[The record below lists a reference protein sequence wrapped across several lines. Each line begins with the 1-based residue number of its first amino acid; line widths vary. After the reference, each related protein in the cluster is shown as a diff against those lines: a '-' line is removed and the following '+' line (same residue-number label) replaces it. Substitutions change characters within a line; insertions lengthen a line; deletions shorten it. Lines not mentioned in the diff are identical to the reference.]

1 MQRFKTHQ
9 RLFIMSSIVVIGL
22 LISSCSSSPPFTPS
36 KHSSQPTKIQN
47 STANPLLL
55 RSMRIDVGGYQL
67 YMQCMGHGTPT
78 VLFEAG
84 LGEDVSTWNNVQPE
98 VAQFTQT
105 CAYDRANNGKSGQRP
120 ATIKISAQQIAK
132 ELHLLLLNGHIPG
145 PYVFVGHSAGGLFLQ
160 MYACQY
166 PQDVTG
172 MVLIDSTHPEQAV
185 QLAQA
190 LGPEFTKEAR
200 QSFPAEGMAYD
211 DLLAI
216 QAQIV
221 SVKDRFPNVPLIV
234 LARSIFKSGPTWTA
248 EQLRTVWMSLQTD
261 LSKRSSKGKLI
272 IADNSSHFIQND
284 RPDLVIQS
292 IQQVIQQAQHP

>member
-1 MQRFKTHQ
+1 MQQFKSYQ
-9 RLFIMSSIVVIGL
+9 YLFVLSIIVVNGL
-22 LISSCSSSPPFTPS
+22 LMCSCRSVPSYTTAKPPSHTTIQSPTS
-36 KHSSQPTKIQN
+36 KLQPVR
-47 STANPLLL
+47 ST
-55 RSMRIDVGGYQL
+55 RVDVGGYQL
-67 YMQCMGHGTPT
+67 YMQRMGRGTPT

-98 VAQFTQT
+98 VSQFTLT
-105 CAYDRANNGKSGQRP
+105 CAYDRANNGKSDQRP
-120 ATIKISAQQIAK
+120 ATIKIRAQQIAK

-145 PYVFVGHSAGGLFLQ
+145 PYVLVGHSVGGLFIQ

-166 PQDVTG
+166 PQDVAG
-172 MVLIDSTHPEQAV
+172 MVLIDSTHPEQAIR
-185 QLAQA
+185 LAEA

-200 QSFPAEGMAYD
+200 QSFPAEGMTYD

-216 QAQIV
+216 QAHID

-234 LARSIFKSGPTWTA
+234 LARSIFKPGPTWTA
-248 EQLRTVWMSLQTD
+248 EQLRTVWMGLQTD

-292 IQQVIQQAQHP
+292 IQQVIREAQRP